1 MKEDYNAFSELLLI
15 IGGFILAETV
25 IRWFLSLSES
35 VLPKWILPALSILL
49 IMTALDIKKTGVP
62 KSVAGIISILFLT
75 ISIILIVLMGNSI
88 ISAINFLWTIL
99 VLSIISIL
107 AHIVIFF
114 ISRRKK
120 ENGNC

>member
-25 IRWFLSLSES
+25 IRWFLSLSS
-35 VLPKWILPALSILL
+35 GVLPKWILPSLSLLL
-49 IMTALDIKKTGVP
+49 IMTALDIRKTGVS
-62 KSVAGIISILFLT
+62 KSVAGIVSVLFLT

-88 ISAINFLWTIL
+88 ITAIHFLWIIL

-107 AHIVIFF
+107 AHVIIFF
-114 ISRRKK
+114 ISRRKR
-120 ENGNC
+120 